1 MSTSPYIFDITADNF
16 DEIILQ
22 GSQSVPVLVDFWA
35 PWCQPCKTLMPTL
48 ASLAD
53 AYQGKF
59 ILAKINTEE
68 EQALATQF
76 GIRSIPTVKLFKDGE
91 AIDEFMGALPE
102 SEVRA
107 FLERHIPRDSDNLI
121 AQAELLIE
129 QGKTA
134 EAIPLIES
142 ARESDPGSPRVLLA
156 YAKLKAALGDIDQAE
171 EVLSELPTD
180 EQDKPEILSLRARFD
195 FNRIAHAAPEKE
207 ALKQLLAADGNQS
220 EARYQ
225 LAAREVLEQAYEKA
239 LELLLQLMLKD
250 RVYGDDAA
258 RKGMLA
264 IFNILGGSGELVTRF
279 RGRMFNALH

>member
-1 MSTSPYIFDITADNF
+1 MSTSPYIFDVTADNF

-22 GSQSVPVLVDFWA
+22 GSLSVPVLVDFWA

-53 AYQGKF
+53 RYQGKF

-68 EQALATQF
+68 QQALATQF
-76 GIRSIPTVKLFKDGE
+76 GIRSIPTIKLIKNGE

-102 SEVRA
+102 SEIRA
-107 FLERHIPRDSDNLI
+107 FLDRHIPRESDNLV
-121 AQAELLIE
+121 AQADLLIQ

-142 ARESDPGSPRVLLA
+142 AKESDPGNPRVLLA
-156 YAKLKAALGDIDQAE
+156 YARLKATLGEIDQAE
-171 EVLSELPTD
+171 EALSELPID
-180 EQDKPEILSLRARFD
+180 EQEKPEILSLRARCDFD
-195 FNRIAHAAPEKE
+195 RIAHSAPEKE
-207 ALKQLLAADGNQS
+207 VLEQLLATDGDQS

-225 LAAREVLEQAYEKA
+225 LAARKVLDNAYEEA

-250 RVYGDDAA
+250 RAYGDDAA

-264 IFNILGGSGELVTRF
+264 IFDILGGSGELVTRF